1 MTKHEA
7 AVFTAF
13 TGIMF
18 LSGEDFGIFHEYAE
32 KILGRSLDLAITKL
46 LFNETLYTHELG
58 MLSDELREK
67 ARPDFMSICR
77 EATDDSWIDSKDRLP
92 EIGED
97 VLIYISSPQWNNTPK
112 PKQVAHLMYDGSMW
126 ELSDGE
132 FNFGLAEVP
141 KWMPLPD

>member
-13 TGIMF
+13 TGTAF

-32 KILGRSLDLAITKL
+32 KLMGRS
-46 LFNETLYTHELG
+46 LYTHELG
-58 MLSDELREK
+58 MLSDEIREK
-67 ARPDFMSICR
+67 ARPEFMHICR

-97 VLIYISSPQWNNTPK
+97 VLIYISSPQWNNIPK

-132 FNFGLAEVP
+132 FNFGLKEVP

>member
-13 TGIMF
+13 TGVMF
-18 LSGEDFGIFHEYAE
+18 LSGEDFGIFHQYAE
-32 KILGRSLDLAITKL
+32 KLLGRS
-46 LFNETLYTHELG
+46 LYTHELG
-58 MLSDELREK
+58 MLSDEIREK
-67 ARPDFMSICR
+67 ARPEFMHICR
-77 EATDDSWIDSKDRLP
+77 EATDDSWIDSKDLLP

-97 VLIYISSPQWNNTPK
+97 VLIYVSHWKDN
-112 PKQVAHLMYDGSMW
+112 PKQVAHLIYDGSMW

-132 FNFGLAEVP
+132 FNFSLKEVP

>member
-13 TGIMF
+13 TGVMF
-18 LSGEDFGIFHEYAE
+18 LSGEDFGIFHQYAE
-32 KILGRSLDLAITKL
+32 KLLGRSL
-46 LFNETLYTHELG
+46 YTNELG
-58 MLSDELREK
+58 MLSDEIREK
-67 ARPDFMSICR
+67 ARPDFMRICR

-97 VLIYISSPQWNNTPK
+97 VLIYISHWEDN
-112 PKQVAHLMYDGSMW
+112 PKQVAHLIYDGSVW

-132 FNFGLAEVP
+132 FNFGKKEVP